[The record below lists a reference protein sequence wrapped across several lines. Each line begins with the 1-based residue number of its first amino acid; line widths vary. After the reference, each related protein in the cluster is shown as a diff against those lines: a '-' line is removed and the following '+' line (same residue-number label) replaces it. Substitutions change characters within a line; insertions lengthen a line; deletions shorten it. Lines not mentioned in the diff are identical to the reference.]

1 MPYYFYVLQSSKDG
15 SLYKGSA
22 ENIEI
27 RLAQHNSGKTK
38 SLKHRIP
45 FKMVYFEEFSTREEA
60 LAREKWSKSLQ
71 GGKVLRELLRGK
83 I

>member
-45 FKMVYFEEFSTREEA
+45 FKMAYFEEFSTREDA
-60 LAREKWSKSLQ
+60 LAWEKWSKSLQ